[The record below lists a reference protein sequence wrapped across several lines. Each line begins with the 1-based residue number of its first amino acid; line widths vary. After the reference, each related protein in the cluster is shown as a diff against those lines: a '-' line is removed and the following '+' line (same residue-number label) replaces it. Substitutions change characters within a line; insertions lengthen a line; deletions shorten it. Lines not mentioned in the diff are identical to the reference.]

1 MALENIYQKVY
12 HAVAQVLREQTLR
25 SVAWRGIGGEAY
37 YQANFNHSRSL
48 AALASLAED
57 DVSLCHLAAGWYR
70 AHAVMPQGALAA
82 QSQPLIIVCHD
93 LSAKLLDTLEKL
105 QKGRLEAIV
114 LFLDCSRRYV
124 NKHPGRGSEPWFYTY
139 PGVFAAARGLFY
151 APPVDSDDFNGLN
164 RALRSLLTQKGLKI
178 LHILGSD
185 RPSEVGNHNR
195 TKDNSAPTDSQN
207 ETKAPSTKAKPSLAP
222 TFEELA
228 LKYIASDLK
237 ERNLVSCLWTCRK
250 DPGPFKALRG
260 RLQLTSTDGVILQ
273 AIGMAVCGVHPLIVL
288 SASDLPKVLNEL
300 FNTAS
305 FPITILLTDA
315 GLIGN
320 QNEPLSSANFH
331 DLAMLRSF
339 ENIHVAVPGD
349 EEEARS
355 MLLNLLSAPEPGLLR
370 LSSSSTVGLPRANQ
384 AVPKE
389 KLCGRCLV
397 EGSDLAFV
405 CLGSVVYHAIL
416 AAHNLKTW
424 GFKAAVYDMAW
435 LNPFD
440 TELLQKAIKTGRI
453 ITVEEHSTIGGL
465 ASTVSEYLAQN
476 DLEDRV
482 QLRTVGLMSTVNSPN
497 LEDHGIS
504 MEALTQ
510 QAKIILGFQEGEL

>member
-1 MALENIYQKVY
+1 MALENITQKV
-12 HAVAQVLREQTLR
+12 HTVVTQVLREQTLR
-25 SVAWRGIGGEAY
+25 NVAWRGEGGEAY
-37 YQANFNHSRSL
+37 YKANFNHSRSL

-70 AHAVMPQGALAA
+70 AHAVMPKGSLTA
-82 QSQPLIIVCHD
+82 QSQHLVIICHD
-93 LSAKLLDTLEKL
+93 LSAKLLDTLERL
-105 QKGRLEAIV
+105 QQGRLEAVV
-114 LFLDCSRRYV
+114 LFFDYSRRYV

-139 PGVFAAARGLFY
+139 PGVFAQARGLFY
-151 APPVDSDDFNGLN
+151 APPVDCDDFNGLN
-164 RALRSLLTQKGLKI
+164 RALRSLVQKKGLKI

-185 RPSEVGNHNR
+185 RQPEVDHKSPSA
-195 TKDNSAPTDSQN
+195 NSSVSS
-207 ETKAPSTKAKPSLAP
+207 PSKNKSATIKTNSSLAP

-228 LKYIASDLK
+228 LKYIAFDLK
-237 ERNLVSCLWTCRK
+237 DQNLVSCLWTCRK
-250 DPGPFKALRG
+250 DPGPFKSLRG
-260 RLQLTSTDGVILQ
+260 RLQLASIDGVILQ
-273 AIGMAVCGVHPLIVL
+273 AIGMAVCGVHPLIVI
-288 SASDLPKVLNEL
+288 SAADLPKVLNEL

-315 GLIGN
+315 GLVGN
-320 QNEPLSSANFH
+320 QEEPLSSANFH
-331 DLAMLRSF
+331 DLAILRSF
-339 ENIHVAVPGD
+339 ANIHVAVPSD

-370 LSSSSTVGLPRANQ
+370 LSSSSTVGLPKANQ
-384 AVPKE
+384 ARPKE

-405 CLGSVVYHAIL
+405 CLGSVAYHAIL

-440 TELLQKAIKTGRI
+440 TELLQKAIQTGRI

-476 DLEDRV
+476 DLEDHV
-482 QLRTVGLMSTVNSPN
+482 QLRTVGLINTIDSPN

-504 MEALTQ
+504 MEELTQ
-510 QAKIILGFQEGEL
+510 QAKMILGFKEDEL